1 MFTLNLKEA
10 TDEDEQPFA
19 GSRGLVSN
27 YRFLQLNI
35 DLGLATLI
43 SSSATKLHRVTVLV
57 ENVEDGREYTV
68 EETHNSE
75 AEISQISVQD
85 PLRYL

>member
-1 MFTLNLKEA
+1 MV
-10 TDEDEQPFA
+10 
-19 GSRGLVSN
+19 SRNPVKV
-27 YRFLQLNI
+27 
-35 DLGLATLI
+35 LI
-43 SSSATKLHRVTVLV
+43 SRVTVLV

-85 PLRYL
+85 PLRYFLPHTKSFLTKVQTDAIVVFHPILKRLSPTWF

>member
-1 MFTLNLKEA
+1 MRRYFEIFEILLE
-10 TDEDEQPFA
+10 EI
-19 GSRGLVSN
+19 LC
-27 YRFLQLNI
+27 
-35 DLGLATLI
+35 
-43 SSSATKLHRVTVLV
+43 RVTVLV

-85 PLRYL
+85 PLRYVL

>member
-1 MFTLNLKEA
+1 MIRYFEIFEILLE
-10 TDEDEQPFA
+10 EI
-19 GSRGLVSN
+19 LC
-27 YRFLQLNI
+27 
-35 DLGLATLI
+35 
-43 SSSATKLHRVTVLV
+43 RVTVLV

-85 PLRYL
+85 PLRYVL

>member
-1 MFTLNLKEA
+1 M
-10 TDEDEQPFA
+10 
-19 GSRGLVSN
+19 
-27 YRFLQLNI
+27 
-35 DLGLATLI
+35 
-43 SSSATKLHRVTVLV
+43 TVLV

-85 PLRYL
+85 PLRYLQPHPRRVLKV